1 MQIASQRTRTLLIV
15 AIFALA
21 GYVSAQVYTSYS
33 SWLDVQVKALHDRY
47 ARTVSNG
54 GDPSQAH
61 NSFYRE
67 QAAMD
72 QYAVLKW
79 KIFCLGFPVALTT
92 AFFLAR
98 FAGWLKHIDL
108 WQGIAGLGVVYLIP
122 ALVFYLSGVTW
133 FILTLPCL
141 AGAALALALSHRIIT
156 SKWSTKL
163 FLGFLLACAFC
174 CLWGWSIGRGR
185 RGNVDTGWNVFFTS
199 LEVFWA
205 GIFGLGLALPPKA
218 RPLQM
223 ANNTSLTSAQPRN
236 P

>member
-15 AIFALA
+15 AIFALS
-21 GYVSAQVYTSYS
+21 GYLSAQVYTSYS
-33 SWLDVQVKALHDRY
+33 SWLDVQVKALHDKY
-47 ARTVSNG
+47 APGIFSNG
-54 GDPSQAH
+54 ANASQAH

-72 QYAVLKW
+72 KYAVLKW

-98 FAGWLKHIDL
+98 LAGWLEHLDL
-108 WQGIAGLGVVYLIP
+108 WQGIAGLVVVYLLP
-122 ALVFYLSGVTW
+122 APILYLSGVTW
-133 FILTLPCL
+133 FLLTLPCL
-141 AGAALALALSHRIIT
+141 VGAALALALTHRIIT

-174 CLWGWSIGRGR
+174 CLWGWSIARD
-185 RGNVDTGWNVFFTS
+185 NVDMGWNVFFIA
-199 LEVFWA
+199 LEASWA
-205 GIFGLGLALPPKA
+205 GIFGWGLTLPLRA

-223 ANNTSLTSAQPRN
+223 TRSTSLTSAQPRN